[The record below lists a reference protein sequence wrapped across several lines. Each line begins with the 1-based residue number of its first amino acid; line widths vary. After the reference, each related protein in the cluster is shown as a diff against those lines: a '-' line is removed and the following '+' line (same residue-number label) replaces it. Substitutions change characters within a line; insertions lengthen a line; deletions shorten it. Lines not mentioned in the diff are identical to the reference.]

1 MPQTKIVNN
10 KKKCNGCIE
19 WLDISLFGKFKEKR
33 KHDVVEYV
41 NSKCKVCAGKRMS
54 KWSKDN
60 RDKIYAS
67 WIKSKDS
74 MLEQIR
80 NGYGNKCNCCGETN
94 PLFLTIDH
102 VNNDGYKHRG
112 RNDGKY
118 KIGSFSGHYYKT
130 IIKAGFPEDLQL
142 LCYNCNCGRARNKGI
157 CPHKI

>member
-1 MPQTKIVNN
+1 
-10 KKKCNGCIE
+10 
-19 WLDISLFGKFKEKR
+19 
-33 KHDVVEYV
+33 
-41 NSKCKVCAGKRMS
+41 
-54 KWSKDN
+54 
-60 RDKIYAS
+60 
-67 WIKSKDS
+67 
-74 MLEQIR
+74 MLQQIR
-80 NGYGNKCNCCGETN
+80 NGYGGKCNCCGESN

-130 IIKAGFPEDLQL
+130 IIKAGFPDDLQL